1 MPKLSVIMP
10 CLNVVNYIKECM
22 ESIINQTLKDIEII
36 VVDAG
41 STDGTLDILA
51 EYQKKDNRV
60 IILHSD
66 VKSYGYQVNMGIDIA
81 KGECVGI
88 VDTDD
93 IVDINAYSYLYKVLI
108 ENDLD
113 YVKGYAKAFWNIKS
127 ERLSYWPICNFYI
140 GSEMVNKVICP
151 CKMPKLIVNDH
162 FLWQGIYKKELL
174 KDIRLNETPG
184 AAFQDQGF
192 CLQVFMNA
200 TRAMYVDYCVYYYR
214 QDNVASST
222 FSTRGF
228 EYTYQE
234 FMLNKHYL
242 KDTDSYWKKYFY
254 ARMLDQ
260 CIGRYNNMMFSK
272 DYCYNVEED
281 ILNIRRSLIEA
292 EKEYNI
298 SEVLSG
304 DNIKRLELL
313 TDGPRVLYDYMKK
326 DFDNKRRQFKEIYE
340 RLRGKKIVIVSS
352 GLWARFFFEL
362 LDDSISVLGFADNN
376 SDLWESHVDQYII
389 NSLNYFANY
398 DDVVYVIANKY
409 HYEELIMQLN
419 EIGISNDRIL
429 VYKNG
434 IDFSLF
440 KR

>member
-1 MPKLSVIMP
+1 MP

-41 STDGTLDILA
+41 STDGTLNILA

-66 VKSYGYQVNMGIDIA
+66 VKSYGYQVNMGIGIA

-113 YVKGYAKAFWNIKS
+113 YVKGYAKAFWDIKS

-151 CKMPKLIVNDH
+151 CKIPKLIVDDH

-174 KDIRLNETPG
+174 KNIRLNETPG

-272 DYCYNVEED
+272 DYCYNVEAD

-304 DNIKRLELL
+304 DNIKKLELL
-313 TDGPRVLYDYMKK
+313 TDSPRVLYDYMKK
-326 DFDNKRRQFKEIYE
+326 DFDNKRGQFKEIYE
-340 RLRGKKIVIVSS
+340 RLRGKEIVIVSS

-376 SDLWESHVDQYII
+376 PDLWESHVDKYII
-389 NSLNYFANY
+389 NSLNYFVDYN
-398 DDVVYVIANKY
+398 DVVYVVANKY
-409 HYEELIMQLN
+409 HYEELIIQLN
-419 EIGISNDRIL
+419 EIGIGNDRIL
-429 VYKNG
+429 VYKSG

-440 KR
+440 RR